1 MNEKRDVLLN
11 FKSRLDSVVKY
22 DTNNNP
28 YWSARDLQE
37 ILGYVEWRKFNLVI
51 QRAIKTCNM
60 SGYDPNDHFIN
71 SNKSVITGNNAVRII
86 NDYYLTSYACILICR
101 NGNPA
106 KKEGIAYAQAYF
118 SLFDYKYSLEI

>member
-1 MNEKRDVLLN
+1 MIVT
-11 FKSRLDSVVKY
+11 F
-22 DTNNNP
+22 NNKLSDN
-28 YWSARDLQE
+28 
-37 ILGYVEWRKFNLVI
+37 
-51 QRAIKTCNM
+51 IKTYEEDN
-60 SGYDPNDHFIN
+60 NFIVEVMDVDTTKELIIN
-71 SNKSVITGNNAVRII
+71 CRGKDIEINAVRII

>member
-37 ILGYVEWRKFNLVI
+37 ILGYNRWDKFNLVI
-51 QRAIKTCNM
+51 QRAINSC
-60 SGYDPNDHFIN
+60 IN
-71 SNKSVITGNNAVRII
+71 VSRASISVSFVIYSPLGI
-86 NDYYLTSYACILICR
+86 NIV
-101 NGNPA
+101 N
-106 KKEGIAYAQAYF
+106 Q
-118 SLFDYKYSLEI
+118 SL

>member
-11 FKSRLDSVVKY
+11 FKSRLDSVIKY

-37 ILGYVEWRKFNLVI
+37 ILRYNRWDKFNLVI

-60 SGYDPNDHFIN
+60 SGYDSNDHFIN
-71 SNKSVITGNNAVRII
+71 SNKSVNIGSNAVRKID
-86 NDYYLTSYACILICR
+86 DYYLTSYACILICR